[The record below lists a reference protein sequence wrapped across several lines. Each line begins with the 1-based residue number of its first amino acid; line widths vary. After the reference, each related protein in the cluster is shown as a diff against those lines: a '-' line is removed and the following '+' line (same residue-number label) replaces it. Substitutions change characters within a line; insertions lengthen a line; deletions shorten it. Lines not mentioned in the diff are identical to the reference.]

1 MIDIKTFREA
11 YNLPAAFGVAH
22 FEPKDFTGLAQ
33 IDRAGDALQQL
44 RTAVVAAIPAALT
57 VTELPG
63 VFDHLAQ
70 VFRQTLKRI
79 NPQVNLKQV
88 EIDYAVDGFEAVNGM
103 VMFALIR
110 AHASSATAPDFDAI
124 YRQWVTESERIS
136 ARVHLYDDWRVQIIN
151 DAYGRA
157 GLLVHLDD
165 ETTVRVRDAT
175 LACPAAGFM
184 YGVMKTVAEYVIIAL
199 DNK

>member
-1 MIDIKTFREA
+1 MIDIKTFRTA
-11 YNLPAAFGVAH
+11 HNLPATFGVAH

-33 IDRAGDALQQL
+33 IDQAGDALQQL
-44 RTAVVAAIPAALT
+44 RAAVVAAIPAVLT
-57 VTELPG
+57 VTEFPG

-70 VFRQTLKRI
+70 VFRQTLERI

-110 AHASSATAPDFDAI
+110 AHAAGGAAPDFDAI
-124 YRQWVTESERIS
+124 YRQWLTESERVS

-157 GLLVHLDD
+157 GLLVHLD
-165 ETTVRVRDAT
+165 EVTTVRVRDAT

-184 YGVMKTVAEYVIIAL
+184 YGVMKTVADHVIVAL
-199 DNK
+199 ENR